1 MKKKNSFEAI
11 GRFFKLLYLKFY
23 RSNDTPQRLALGFG
37 LGVFLGI
44 MPGLGIIAAVVLA
57 GLLRVNRVT
66 ALLGTLTTN
75 TWLSFATLVFSTK
88 VGSSIMGLNWQ
99 QVYSE
104 WKNIIK
110 TFSLLRLFK
119 TSFNGV
125 LVPMALGFITVSFCV
140 GLIAYIVSLFVII
153 EIKRI
158 KNLRII
164 KKAKRLPR

>member
-1 MKKKNSFEAI
+1 MKKKNKGASIA
-11 GRFFKLLYLKFY
+11 RFFKLLYLKFY
-23 RSNDTPQRLALGFG
+23 RSNDTPQKLALGFG

-75 TWLSFATLVFSTK
+75 TWLSFATLVLSTR
-88 VGSSIMGLNWQ
+88 VGSSIMGLNWHE
-99 QVYSE
+99 VYGE
-104 WKNIIK
+104 WKNIVK
-110 TFSLLRLFK
+110 TFSLFNLFK
-119 TSFNGV
+119 TSFNDV
-125 LVPMALGFITVSFCV
+125 LVPMALGFIVVSFCV
-140 GLIAYIVSLFVII
+140 AVIAYIVSLFVII

-164 KKAKRLPR
+164 KRG